1 MDSRIVSFVIAEFSH
16 LKTWQIENTI
26 QLLEGGD
33 TIPFITRYRK
43 EKTGELDEVQIQ
55 SIRDRYHYLLE
66 LEERKKTILES
77 IDKQGKLSADLE
89 QRIRRCERKQELED
103 LYLPYRPKRRTRGA
117 IAREKGLEPLAVLIR
132 DYIQPTANPAEICH
146 PFIDAANEVGTIQEA
161 LQGASDILAEEIA
174 ENPDYRKFM
183 RKIYAEKSLIVSQV
197 KKEHE
202 EERSKFEMYYRHS
215 EPLAKVPS
223 HRFLAMRR
231 GEKEKYLTLDL
242 QGPDDQILGVLASF
256 WIRHPESFFSP
267 LLRECLEDA
276 FRRLMR
282 PSLISELL
290 TAQKNQAD
298 DDAILVF
305 EKNLRN
311 LLLQPPGG
319 AKVVMGVDPGFR
331 TGCKVA
337 IVDSTGKYQ
346 THTTVYPVEPFHKS
360 QEAAA
365 ELLLL
370 FKRHDVEVVS
380 IGNGTASRETHTFF
394 TNLLKEHDLADQIR
408 IYVVNEAGASV
419 YSASEVA
426 REEFPDLDSTIRG
439 AISIARRFQDPLSE
453 LVKIDPKSIG
463 VGQYQ
468 HDVNQRKL
476 KSKLSEVVQFVVNRV
491 GVELNSASYSLLEYV
506 SGISAGLARSL
517 VAYRDEQGPFPS
529 RQALRGVPRFGEKTY
544 EQAAGFLRI
553 RAAENPLDGSAVHP
567 ERYELVERMA
577 ADLAVKVT
585 DLMENSQLI
594 RQIRVDRYVSED
606 AGLPTLKDIIAELTR
621 PGRDPRQGMISFEF
635 DSNVNDIND
644 LQEGM
649 VLSGIVTNVTN
660 FGAFVDIGVH
670 QDGLVHVS
678 KMGRDYVKNPY
689 DVCSVGQRV
698 SVKVIRVDLERKRIS
713 LSMQDFHPAES

>member
-1 MDSRIVSFVIAEFSH
+1 MDSRIVSLVVAEFSH

-26 QLLEGGD
+26 LLLEGGD

-66 LEERKKTILES
+66 LEERKQAILES
-77 IDKQGKLSADLE
+77 IDKQGKLTAELE
-89 QRIRRCERKQELED
+89 QRIRQCDRKQELED
-103 LYLPYRPKRRTRGA
+103 LYLPYRPKRRTRGM
-117 IAREKGLEPLAVLIR
+117 IAREKGLEPLAERIR
-132 DYIQPTANPAEICH
+132 DYTSSTADVAEICR
-146 PFIDAANEVGTIQEA
+146 PFIDAGKEVGTIQEA

-174 ENPDYRKFM
+174 ENPDYRKFV
-183 RKIYAEKSLIVSQV
+183 RKIYAAKSLIVSQV

-202 EERSKFEMYYRHS
+202 DERSKFEMYYQHS

-231 GEKEKYLTLDL
+231 GEKENYLTLDL
-242 QGPDDQILGVLASF
+242 QGPDDHILGVLGSF
-256 WIRHPESFFSP
+256 WIRHPDSFFSP
-267 LLRECLEDA
+267 MLRDCLADA
-276 FRRLMR
+276 FRRLLR
-282 PSLISELL
+282 PSLITELL
-290 TAQKNQAD
+290 TEQKNQAED
-298 DDAILVF
+298 EAILVF

-337 IVDSTGKYQ
+337 IVDATGKFQ
-346 THTTVYPVEPFHKS
+346 THTTIYPVEPFHKS
-360 QEAAA
+360 QEATA

-370 FKRHDVEVVS
+370 FKRHGVEVVS

-394 TNLLKEHDLADQIR
+394 VSMLKEHEMTDQIR
-408 IYVVNEAGASV
+408 VYVVNEAGASV

-476 KSKLSEVVQFVVNRV
+476 KSKLGEVVQFVVNRV
-491 GVELNSASYSLLEYV
+491 GVELNSASSSLLEYV

-529 RQALRGVPRFGEKTY
+529 RQALRGVPRFGDKTF

-553 RAAENPLDGSAVHP
+553 RGAENPLDGSAVHP
-567 ERYELVERMA
+567 ERYNLVERMA
-577 ADLAVKVT
+577 ADLGVKVT
-585 DLMENSQLI
+585 DLMENRPLI
-594 RQIRVDRYVSED
+594 GQIPVERYVSD
-606 AGLPTLKDIIAELTR
+606 DVGRPTLNDIIEELAR
-621 PGRDPRQGMISFEF
+621 PGRDPRQELTSFEF
-635 DSNVNDIND
+635 DSDVSEMTD
-644 LQEGM
+644 LAEGM
-649 VLSGIVTNVTN
+649 VLNGIVTNVTN

-678 KMGRDYVKNPY
+678 KMGRKYVKNPY

-698 SVKVIRVDLERKRIS
+698 LVKVIRVDLDRKRIS
-713 LSMQDFHPAES
+713 LSLEEVHPSEG